1 MTIQNTAFFLIFIAM
16 IVPLLAL
23 STSNQ
28 DIIEDLSNELDQ
40 FDEAN
45 RYSRQLY
52 QIPSHGNQIYKNDHA
67 ILKKTADFQEILKPC
82 NQIPAS
88 GRGHAYADCVRQRM
102 LLLGRRKRSQAS

>member
-1 MTIQNTAFFLIFIAM
+1 M
-16 IVPLLAL
+16 IIPLLAL
-23 STSNQ
+23 SKSNQ

-40 FDEAN
+40 YEDAN

-52 QIPSHGNQIYKNDHA
+52 NSPMHGNQIFKNDHA